1 MFEYAK
7 DHGYIVTNP
16 FPELRITVKFRQ
28 VSKPSSD
35 TQVYNTDEYQQII
48 EDLWKSYN
56 KKHEARFLSIVC
68 NFLVGLRA
76 GELCA
81 LRWRDLDMKKWKISI
96 VQEMVHMDA
105 TELSNP
111 YYNVYKASGQIVILP
126 GQKGRKGVY
135 VLLDHTKTHTERVIP
150 VVHKAQEIFKLL
162 KANAPDAKPDDF
174 IFGYGSKYLNLRSI
188 NSMLEYA
195 CKHISTDVK
204 RSHKLRKTYASRL
217 NAAGLPLD
225 QIRACLGHSNTTTT
239 LGYIYN
245 PLTPEES
252 LSIMEKAFFQ
262 LISPK
267 ISLSQEVTGSNS
279 N

>member
-105 TELSNP
+105 TEL
-111 YYNVYKASGQIVILP
+111 Q
-126 GQKGRKGVY
+126 
-135 VLLDHTKTHTERVIP
+135 
-150 VVHKAQEIFKLL
+150 
-162 KANAPDAKPDDF
+162 
-174 IFGYGSKYLNLRSI
+174 
-188 NSMLEYA
+188 
-195 CKHISTDVK
+195 
-204 RSHKLRKTYASRL
+204 RL
-217 NAAGLPLD
+217 
-225 QIRACLGHSNTTTT
+225 
-239 LGYIYN
+239 
-245 PLTPEES
+245 
-252 LSIMEKAFFQ
+252 
-262 LISPK
+262 
-267 ISLSQEVTGSNS
+267 
-279 N
+279 

>member
-1 MFEYAK
+1 M
-7 DHGYIVTNP
+7 
-16 FPELRITVKFRQ
+16 
-28 VSKPSSD
+28 
-35 TQVYNTDEYQQII
+35 
-48 EDLWKSYN
+48 
-56 KKHEARFLSIVC
+56 
-68 NFLVGLRA
+68 GLRA

-81 LRWRDLDMKKWKISI
+81 LRWRDLNMDKWEISI
-96 VQEMVHMDA
+96 IQEMVHMDA

-111 YYNVYKASGQIVILP
+111 YYDVYKASGQIVILP
-126 GQKGRKGVY
+126 GQEGRKGVY

-150 VVHKAQEIFKLL
+150 VVHKAQKIFKLL
-162 KANAPDAKPDDF
+162 KTNAPDAKPDDF

-188 NSMLEYA
+188 NSILEYA

-225 QIRACLGHSNTTTT
+225 QIRACLGHSNTATT

-252 LSIMEKAFFQ
+252 LSIMEKAFA
-262 LISPK
+262 S
-267 ISLSQEVTGSNS
+267 
-279 N
+279 